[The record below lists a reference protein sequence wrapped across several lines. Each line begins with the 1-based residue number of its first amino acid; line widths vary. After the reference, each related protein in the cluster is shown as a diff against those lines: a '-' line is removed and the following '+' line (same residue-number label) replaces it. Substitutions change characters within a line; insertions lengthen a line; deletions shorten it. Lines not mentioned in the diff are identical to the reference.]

1 MIESGGDKRS
11 SSVDETEANRTI
23 LVGVKLD
30 APSRELLTWA
40 LVKIAEPG
48 DTVIALHI
56 LGSEIVDR
64 AGNASLLSLVKTF
77 DSVLDVYEGFCNL
90 KQVDLKLKLCRGS
103 SARKLIVR
111 EAKSFSASK
120 VLVGVSRSHHTIRS
134 SASVAKYLAKKLSKD
149 CCVVAVNNGKIL
161 FQKDGSSSSS
171 STIVN
176 HSQGKEDVRRNT
188 LLNVLQRSVT
198 SSKTTKVVSHSEE
211 EISKEEDDH
220 QSSGQNLQQAL
231 AAARFENCSVCGS
244 DSLTSH
250 DKISREKL
258 SGVSDF
264 DRSEDDGDECHKA
277 MEIVPVKGLE
287 ETSGSITMLVRKL
300 PETRPGWPLLRR
312 AVSSLG
318 QSVAATHRSKQI
330 PVVQWALKLPPR
342 NRKQIGYDSS
352 EEIPSL
358 NAIVQFR
365 TNSITDMSSP
375 DNTPRKLPE
384 ELERI
389 YERFSSTCRFFKYK
403 ELVSVTSN
411 FSSDYFIGKGGSSR
425 VFRGC
430 LSNGIEVAVKIL
442 KQTEDVLNDFVAEI
456 EIITTL
462 RHKNVISLLGFCFED
477 NNLLLVY
484 NYLSRGS
491 LEENLHGNKKN
502 ALTFRW
508 SERYKVAVGVAEAL
522 DYLHNSASQPVIHRD
537 VKSSNILLSDD
548 FEPQLSDFGL
558 ARWASIS
565 TTHTIC
571 SDVAGTFG
579 YLAPEYF
586 MYGKVNDKIDVYAF
600 GVVLLELLS
609 GRKPI
614 STGCPKGQE
623 SLVMWAKPI
632 LDDGKYSQL
641 FDPSLCDNNKN
652 NSDQMQR
659 MALAAT
665 LCIRRNPQARPK
677 MSIVL
682 KLVRGDEDTVKWAMK
697 HANSS
702 SEEAEMLKDEQCQ
715 RSNLQSHLNVAL
727 LDVDDDSISM
737 GSIEQGVSVEDYLK
751 GRTSRSSSFD

>member
-1 MIESGGDKRS
+1 MIETGEDKRS
-11 SSVDETEANRTI
+11 SVEEGGGGGRTI

-40 LVKIAEPG
+40 LVKVAEPG

-56 LGSEIVDR
+56 LGNEIVDR
-64 AGNASLLSLVKTF
+64 AGNSSLLSLVKTF

-103 SARKLIVR
+103 SARKIIVR
-111 EAKSFSASK
+111 EAKSFSATK
-120 VLVGVSRSHHTIRS
+120 VLVGISKSHHTIRS
-134 SASVAKYLAKKLSKD
+134 SASVAKYIAKKLSKD
-149 CCVVAVNNGKIL
+149 CWVIAVNNGKIL
-161 FQKDGSSSSS
+161 FQKEGSPS
-171 STIVN
+171 STIN
-176 HSQGKEDVRRNT
+176 QSQGKEDVRKIT

-198 SSKTTKVVSHSEE
+198 LNKTTKVVSHSEE
-211 EISKEEDDH
+211 DSKEDDED
-220 QSSGQNLQQAL
+220 QSGGQNLRQVL
-231 AAARFENCSVCGS
+231 AAARLESCSVCGS
-244 DSLTSH
+244 DSLSPNKTTTPG
-250 DKISREKL
+250 KL
-258 SGVSDF
+258 SGASDF
-264 DRSEDDGDECHKA
+264 DRSEDDDECNKA
-277 MEIVPVKGLE
+277 MEIVPVNGPE
-287 ETSGSITMLVRKL
+287 DSGGSITMLVRKL
-300 PETRPGWPLLRR
+300 PEPRPGWPLLRR
-312 AVSSLG
+312 AVSTLG
-318 QSVAATHRSKQI
+318 QSVTPHRPLSKQI

-342 NRKQIGYDSS
+342 DTKQLGYDSS
-352 EEIPSL
+352 EDNLSSL
-358 NAIVQFR
+358 NAIVPFGIN
-365 TNSITDMSSP
+365 NS
-375 DNTPRKLPE
+375 PRKLPE
-384 ELERI
+384 ELEGL

-411 FSSDYFIGKGGSSR
+411 FSADNFIGKGGSSR

-430 LSNGIEVAVKIL
+430 LSNGRLVAVKIL

-462 RHKNVISLLGFCFED
+462 HHKNIISLLGFCFED
-477 NNLLLVY
+477 HNLLLVY

-491 LEENLHGNKKN
+491 LEENLHGNKKDPL
-502 ALTFRW
+502 AFCW

-522 DYLHNSASQPVIHRD
+522 DYLHNTASQPVIHRD

-565 TTHTIC
+565 TTHIIC

-614 STGCPKGQE
+614 SSGCPKGQE

-641 FDPSLCDNNKN
+641 LDPSLRDNNN
-652 NSDQMQR
+652 NNDDQMQR

-665 LCIRRNPQARPK
+665 LCIRRSPQARPK

-682 KLVRGDEDTVKWAMK
+682 KLLKGDEDTIEWAMQQVS
-697 HANSS
+697 SS
-702 SEEAEMLKDEQCQ
+702 SEESEMLKDEQCQ
-715 RSNLQSHLNVAL
+715 RSNLQSHLNLAL
-727 LDVDDDSISM
+727 LDVEDDSISM